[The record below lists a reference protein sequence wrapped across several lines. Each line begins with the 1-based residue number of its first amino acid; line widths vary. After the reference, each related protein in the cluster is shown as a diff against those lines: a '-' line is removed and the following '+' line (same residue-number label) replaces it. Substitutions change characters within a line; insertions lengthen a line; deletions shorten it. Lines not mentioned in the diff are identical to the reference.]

1 MDQGFYF
8 YFFLLLVVRVVT
20 DAVNR
25 SFNCTLNSQ
34 CHSVRVSGAGSRR
47 APRVPRLLLRPRPR
61 PVGTAGVSLQL
72 AQFHCRI
79 NSYVFCLGFPLQ
91 CHFLVPDENVSF
103 PFSSWRPTDR
113 NGGCWGG
120 VSLGGMCP
128 ASEALVTAGVR
139 APTQPIP
146 SVCSWG
152 TLRPRLHRRAPRWSC
167 PTRPASRGGV
177 TLSGASPVPER
188 RPGLPRQWGP
198 QPRAGLWKPSWSA
211 SLPRGGV
218 VTDTSSPPG
227 FRGAFASPAPR
238 LPRDTAVPLLLLSGS
253 VNCLCSDIK
262 NVRFLCE

>member
-1 MDQGFYF
+1 MY
-8 YFFLLLVVRVVT
+8 RT
-20 DAVNR
+20 PA
-25 SFNCTLNSQ
+25 
-34 CHSVRVSGAGSRR
+34 AA
-47 APRVPRLLLRPRPR
+47 APRVCRGFSCALGRGPR
-61 PVGTAGVSLQL
+61 
-72 AQFHCRI
+72 AQP
-79 NSYVFCLGFPLQ
+79 G
-91 CHFLVPDENVSF
+91 F
-103 PFSSWRPTDR
+103 PFSLLSSTVESTVAFSDWASRCSVVFWSQKKTSRFPFPPGAPPT
-113 NGGCWGG
+113 GTAAVGGG

-177 TLSGASPVPER
+177 TLSGASPVPKR

-211 SLPRGGV
+211 SLPHGGV

-238 LPRDTAVPLLLLSGS
+238 LPRNTAVPLLLLSGS